1 MTSVQRMVCQDQMTD
16 ERDQYYY
23 ENIRISF
30 VGGGHV
36 IQCTFLGQA
45 FGYLIRFCA
54 YLWWA

>member
-36 IQCTFLGQA
+36 I
-45 FGYLIRFCA
+45 
-54 YLWWA
+54 